1 MNGSDG
7 ARPRSGQRP
16 RHEAGA
22 GGRHDLPVAAW
33 ENMRRIRTVIGMG
46 EMVRVVSTPGTAD
59 CIADCTGDCTG
70 DCRDCAADC
79 TADCAP
85 NARECARTV
94 ERHACEKAGEA

>member
-1 MNGSDG
+1 MNGSEG
-7 ARPRSGQRP
+7 AQPRSGQRP

-33 ENMRRIRTVIGMG
+33 EIMRRIRTAIGMG

-59 CIADCTGDCTG
+59 C
-70 DCRDCAADC
+70 
-79 TADCAP
+79 AP

-94 ERHACEKAGEA
+94 ERYAREKAGEA